1 MNKSELINRLLE
13 LTSNYTLQE
22 LRAMHKDELEELLEE
37 HTDESSMFP
46 NGRDTDSEDED
57 F

>member
-22 LRAMHKDELEELLEE
+22 LRAMHKDELEELLEA

>member
-22 LRAMHKDELEELLEE
+22 LRAMHKDELEELLEGY
-37 HTDESSMFP
+37 TDESSMFP
-46 NGRDTDSEDED
+46 NGRDADSEDED